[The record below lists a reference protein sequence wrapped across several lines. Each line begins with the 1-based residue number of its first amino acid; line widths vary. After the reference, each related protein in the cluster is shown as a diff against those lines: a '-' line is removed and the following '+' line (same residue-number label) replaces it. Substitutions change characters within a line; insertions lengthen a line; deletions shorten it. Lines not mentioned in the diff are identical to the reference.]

1 MAKENL
7 AEKPENYDITA
18 EVKASAVM
26 TETEVQETVDSNA
39 NDNMEGPQTPP
50 KGDNAALENVVS
62 KENVNGDVLSAK
74 PLTFAEVAKA
84 KQLSPERLKEI
95 IDAAENDNLFPTEK
109 LNSQDLIDRVNIL
122 RAWVDTEENKLKT
135 APFSISSYKSRRS
148 VLQARA
154 AYVLLIECYIGE
166 QLKAIPKLKGTNKNS
181 KCRVSGQM
189 RTKTQIIQE
198 DYELSSRQSRDFQ
211 HLTWDG
217 VKAAIE
223 IALRRNDIPTRDL
236 CQKLKHLL
244 FGKFISKNLVENSL
258 SHTSIMYDKYV

>member
-1 MAKENL
+1 MVENNL
-7 AEKPENYDITA
+7 AMEPENYDVTA
-18 EVKASAVM
+18 EVKASVVM
-26 TETEVQETVDSNA
+26 SETKVKETVTLNVNDSNIQ
-39 NDNMEGPQTPP
+39 EGPQTPP

-154 AYVLLIECYIGE
+154 AYALHL
-166 QLKAIPKLKGTNKNS
+166 
-181 KCRVSGQM
+181 
-189 RTKTQIIQE
+189 
-198 DYELSSRQSRDFQ
+198 RD
-211 HLTWDG
+211 
-217 VKAAIE
+217 
-223 IALRRNDIPTRDL
+223 
-236 CQKLKHLL
+236 KHHHC
-244 FGKFISKNLVENSL
+244 N
-258 SHTSIMYDKYV
+258 HR

>member
-1 MAKENL
+1 MTENNL

-26 TETEVQETVDSNA
+26 TETEVQETVTLNVNDSNIQ
-39 NDNMEGPQTPP
+39 EGPQTPP
-50 KGDNAALENVVS
+50 KGKVED
-62 KENVNGDVLSAK
+62 KETANGDVSNVT

-109 LNSQDLIDRVNIL
+109 LNGQNLIEKVNVL
-122 RAWVDTEENKLKT
+122 RDWVDKEESHLK
-135 APFSISSYKSRRS
+135 AFPFSIGFYKRRKA

-154 AYVLLIECYIGE
+154 AYVLIIECYIGE

-236 CQKLKHLL
+236 YSFLLKLLNDFVMSCLKTNVKQI
-244 FGKFISKNLVENSL
+244 FKIFFIAI
-258 SHTSIMYDKYV
+258 SIC